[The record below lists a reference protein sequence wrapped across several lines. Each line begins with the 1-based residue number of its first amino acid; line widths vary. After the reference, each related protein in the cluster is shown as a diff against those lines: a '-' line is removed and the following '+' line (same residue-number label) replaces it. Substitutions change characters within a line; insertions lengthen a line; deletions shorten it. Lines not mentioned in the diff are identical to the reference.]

1 MSRADGSHGGVVDND
16 VGRTVAIEAARS
28 IGGAFGIGD
37 EQMNIFDIE
46 GCAGGDAERAM
57 EMKRE
62 VAKNDLAANGEFAI
76 GPELAGACYDRSI
89 VQRGQGGLRKR
100 TRTCTC
106 KGNDRR
112 RGGSHEQ
119 MLRAI
124 AARALS

>member
-1 MSRADGSHGGVVDND
+1 
-16 VGRTVAIEAARS
+16 VGRAVAIEAARS
-28 IGGAFGIGD
+28 IGRAFGVRD
-37 EQMNIFDIE
+37 EQMNVFDIE
-46 GCAGGDAERAM
+46 GCARGDAHRAM

-62 VAKNDLAANGEFAI
+62 VAKNDVAANGEFAI
-76 GPELAGACYDRSI
+76 GPELAGACYDGAV

-100 TRTCTC
+100 TRTC